1 MSEEAI
7 RQEVEAFMNEL
18 DENDPMDTDEIHDEV
33 ETFLSGDGPEIMEL
47 FATDPEYYLNIVQNY
62 KRDREGN
69 PVYLSDLCNI
79 IVNRMGG
86 RLHIKFKLT
95 RDSQWYEVG
104 FMDGNYNDEETYA
117 AFSEKV
123 AFALR
128 SPLNP
133 IRELIEETQHDT
145 TDLVT
150 QAREEFER
158 QEATTTATATA
169 TVKPE
174 PDEFIGDYVSDID
187 EEECFPQ
194 FEQPTS
200 MAQPNNQS
208 FQILSSLMQLGFQ
221 KRGMAQKRHR
231 RFTSAI
237 QSYLNEPQSEDA
249 VLLGLL
255 GNADANLR
263 AFLYEHI
270 MSRTS

>member
-104 FMDGNYNDEETYA
+104 FMDGNFNDEETYA

-133 IRELIEETQHDT
+133 IRGLIEETQHDT

-158 QEATTTATATA
+158 QDQQTT

-174 PDEFIGDYVSDID
+174 PDEFIGDYVSDNSID
-187 EEECFPQ
+187 EDESFPQ
-194 FEQPTS
+194 FVQPPTS
-200 MAQPNNQS
+200 MAPNQS
-208 FQILSSLMQLGFQ
+208 FQLLSSLMQLGFQ

-255 GNADANLR
+255 GNADPNIR

-270 MSRTS
+270 MSRTN